1 MILVKFI
8 LSIRCHYFFMCF
20 HTKPGIVP
28 VTKKTNAR
36 HRPTMPVESFILRSC
51 SGSGYRSSACR
62 SSGCRSTGVEVVGV
76 AAVVWK

>member
-36 HRPTMPVESFILRSC
+36 HRPTMPVESFILSV
-51 SGSGYRSSACR
+51 GAAVVGAAAV
-62 SSGCRSTGVEVVGV
+62 GTGVVGAAVVGVEVRV
-76 AAVVWK
+76 